1 MARRISAVFL
11 VLFVLGA
18 AGQRAAAVAQSADVT
33 VFAAASLKNA
43 LDDIDA
49 KWQQASG
56 GKHVAVSY
64 AASST
69 LAKQIENGA
78 PADLFISA
86 DQKWM
91 DYVQQKGLIQ
101 PKTRVDLLGNKLVL
115 IAPVNSPLGQT
126 EHVMIAAGFPLAEM
140 LHGGRLAMADPASVP
155 AGIYGKEA
163 LTKLGVW
170 ANVAGRVAAAENVRA
185 ALALVARGEAP
196 LGIVYQTDAAVE
208 PGVKIVATFP
218 EGLASP
224 IVYPMAL
231 TKTAHPPAAALAAYL
246 RGADA
251 RALFEQQGFI
261 VLDHAP

>member
-1 MARRISAVFL
+1 MAPRVLAILLVVFAL
-11 VLFVLGA
+11 A
-18 AGQRAAAVAQSADVT
+18 DAPHQSVAQQADVT

-43 LDDIDA
+43 LDSIDA

-56 GKHVAVSY
+56 KHVAVSF

-86 DQKWM
+86 DRKWM
-91 DYVQQKGLIQ
+91 DYLQQKGVIQ

-115 IAPVNSPLGQT
+115 IAPANSNV
-126 EHVMIAAGFPLAEM
+126 HVMLAAGFPLAQ
-140 LHGGRLAMADPASVP
+140 LLGNGRLAMADPAAVP

-170 ANVAGRVAAAENVRA
+170 SSVAGRVAEAENVRL
-185 ALALVARGEAP
+185 ALELVARGEAP

-208 PGVKIVATFP
+208 PGVKIIATFP
-218 EGLASP
+218 EGLTSP

-231 TKTAHPPAAALAAYL
+231 TKSAHPMAATLAAYL
-246 RGADA
+246 RGPAADE
-251 RALFEQQGFI
+251 LFEQQGFT
-261 VLDHAP
+261 VLDHAK